1 MRNRQEESG
10 VPYTT
15 KQRLEEDTGSRMAL
29 AKESWTDVPNMHD
42 CITILFPKPSITA
55 GSTRQSAKPVPRA

>member
-1 MRNRQEESG
+1 VRNRQEESG
-10 VPYTT
+10 VRYTI
-15 KQRLEEDTGSRMAL
+15 KQRLEEVTGSRMAL
-29 AKESWTDVPNMHD
+29 AEELWTNVPNMHD